1 MNRSGARRSWV
12 ALALQLGAAAALMLA
27 LLGAA
32 WLDPRS
38 QAAWLVLLDRSDSMP
53 RADADRALG
62 AVRQAAAAAGTGELQ
77 LIEFAGRVDGD
88 AARREPWAT
97 DIEAAL
103 HAALEVHARRPMD
116 GMVVVS
122 DAHENVGDAARAL
135 RAIRQA
141 GLPLQWMPVARP
153 EPPVR
158 LAEVR
163 APPQAT
169 SGKRVQFH
177 VQLAGQVDR
186 PLRVKASLRASDG
199 TQSVAYGSADA
210 TGRASLEFDP
220 DRPGPWRVDLALE
233 DPASGQTLERWA
245 DAAVVDVAP
254 RAPMLYAQGSSD
266 FLARSLARGGWA
278 LDRVPAARLDG
289 LADALPAYRAVVLD
303 DVAIDDAGP
312 RFWSALA
319 EAVRGRGLGL
329 LVLGGER
336 SFARGGYRDSTL
348 ESLLPVRA
356 EPPALGQ
363 PTAVVFAVDKS
374 GSMGEG
380 SAGVDRFQ
388 LAQRAVLET
397 ARGLGA
403 GDALGLLV
411 FDVAPR
417 VLIPL
422 GPAAAALPTLERDW
436 AVSPHGGTRLAPV
449 LLAAIDELERAGS
462 ARRVLVLVTDGFVDD
477 AAVPELRARL
487 ARARIET
494 LALAVGPDAD
504 VAALQR
510 LVDGSGAGRVQRV
523 GQAAEL
529 PLAMRSGLERR
540 RARIERG
547 SIAVTQ
553 GEALPFPP
561 ATLQDWPPIAAYA
574 VTRARPE
581 GRVAVRSERGDPL
594 IAFQAAGRG
603 RVAVVTSG
611 FGPWTPQWLSWRDWP
626 RLAGGLADWSLGS
639 TAGPMSVS
647 DLRVGLRIEVDQAFA
662 GSLSGAEALSVTVN
676 TPTTQSLVLPM
687 DPVAPGRW
695 RATLP
700 DAGPGLYGFVLADA
714 SGIRQHW
721 HLRRQRGETGT
732 WGVNPALM
740 AWQAEGLVAAWDPR
754 QFGRRREGLQAGR
767 PPDRS
772 LLVLGLLLFL
782 AGIVVDRAR
791 WPALRRRP
799 RALSAQMLPASRKDR
814 AQAPR

>member
-1 MNRSGARRSWV
+1 MIRGASRTWA
-12 ALALQLGAAAALMLA
+12 ALALQGGAAAALVLS
-27 LLGAA
+27 LLGVA

-38 QAAWLVLLDRSDSMP
+38 QPAWLVLLDRSDSMP
-53 RADADRALG
+53 RADADRALS
-62 AVRQAAAAAGTGELQ
+62 AVRQAAAAAGAGEPQ

-88 AARREPWAT
+88 AAKREPWGT

-103 HAALEVHARRPMD
+103 HAALEAHARRRLD
-116 GMVVVS
+116 GLVVVS
-122 DAHENVGDAARAL
+122 DAFENAGDAARAL
-135 RAIRQA
+135 RAVRQA
-141 GLPLQWMPVARP
+141 KLPLQWMPVARP

-158 LAEVR
+158 IAEVR

-169 SGKRVQFH
+169 TGQRVH
-177 VQLAGQVDR
+177 VGVQLAGQFDR
-186 PLRVKASLRASDG
+186 PLRVEASLRASDG
-199 TQSVAYGSADA
+199 TPSVAFGTADA
-210 TGRASLEFDP
+210 KGRASLEFDA

-233 DPASGQTLERWA
+233 DPVSGQTLERRS
-245 DAAVVDVAP
+245 DAAVVDVVP
-254 RAPMLYAQGSSD
+254 RAPMLYVQGSSD
-266 FLARSLARGGWA
+266 FLARSLTRGGWA

-303 DVAIDDAGP
+303 DVSIDDAGP

-397 ARGLGA
+397 ARGLGT

-411 FDVAPR
+411 FDAAPR

-436 AVSPHGGTRLAPV
+436 AASPHGGTRLAPA

-477 AAVPELRARL
+477 ASVAELRARL

-494 LALAVGPDAD
+494 LVLAVGPDAD

-510 LVDGSGAGRVQRV
+510 LVGGHDAGWVQRV

-529 PLAMRSGLERR
+529 PLAMRSSLERR
-540 RARIERG
+540 RSRIERG
-547 SIAVTQ
+547 NIAVAP

-561 ATLQDWPPIAAYA
+561 GTLQDWPPIAAYA

-581 GRVAVRSERGDPL
+581 ARVAVRSERGDPL

-603 RVAVVTSG
+603 RVATVTSG
-611 FGPWTPQWLSWRDWP
+611 LGPWTPQWLSWRDFP

-639 TAGPMSVS
+639 TSRPVNVS
-647 DLRVGLRIEVDQAFA
+647 DLREGLRVEVDQPFA
-662 GSLSGAEALSVTVN
+662 GDPSDAEALSVTAN
-676 TPTTQSLVLPM
+676 TPTTQGLTLPM

-700 DAGPGLYGFVLADA
+700 DAGPGLYSFVLAE
-714 SGIRQHW
+714 GGGTRQHW
-721 HLRRQRGETGT
+721 HLRRQRGEADT
-732 WGVNPALM
+732 WGVNPALT

-754 QFGRRREGLQAGR
+754 QLGRGRAGLQAGR

-772 LLVLGLLLFL
+772 LLVLGLMLFL

-791 WPALRRRP
+791 WPARRR
-799 RALSAQMLPASRKDR
+799 QPAR
-814 AQAPR
+814 